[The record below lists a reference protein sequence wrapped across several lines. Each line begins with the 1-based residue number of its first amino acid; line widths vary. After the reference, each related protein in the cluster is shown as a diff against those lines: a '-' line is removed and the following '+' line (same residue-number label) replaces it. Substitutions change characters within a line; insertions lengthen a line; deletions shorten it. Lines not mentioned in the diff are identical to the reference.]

1 MNDSEFI
8 ELANKKLD
16 QIEEMLERQYEECDL
31 SRMGN
36 VLQIIME
43 SGQEIVLNLQTPLH
57 ELWIASRLGGR
68 HYRWNER
75 KKQWLN
81 TKTQVTLDE
90 SLVHALKVLQ

>member
-8 ELANKKLD
+8 TLANKKLD
-16 QIEEMLERQYEECDL
+16 QIEEMMESQYEECDV

-57 ELWIASRLGGR
+57 ELWMASRLGGR
-68 HYRWNER
+68 HYQWNVR
-75 KKQWLN
+75 QQAWVN
-81 TKTQVTLDE
+81 TKNQKTLDE
-90 SLVHALKVLQ
+90 SFAFALKQLL